1 VRILVLEH
9 QADAPACLLADWAQA
24 RGHDVDVVVPQG
36 LTAWPEPADADA
48 DAIVSLGSECSALDT
63 SQAWIRGEIEYL
75 AAAHSA
81 GVPLLGICF
90 GGQVLSAA
98 LGGTVSRAPRAEV
111 TWRSIETLA
120 PDLITAGPWP
130 FWHEDRFDLP
140 PGARLIAGSEAEVVA
155 FSDGASVGLQFHP
168 EADAAVVRRW
178 LDEGR
183 HKLRAYGVDEA
194 EFERDIERD
203 GPGARERAFELFD
216 RIAAMWSDVH
226 VARQPSLG

>member
-1 VRILVLEH
+1 LRILVLEH

-24 RGHDVDVVVPQG
+24 RGHDVDVVAPQS
-36 LTAWPEPADADA
+36 LAAWPEPADADT
-48 DAIVSLGSECSALDT
+48 IVSLGSEHSALDA
-63 SQAWIRGEIEYL
+63 SHAWIREEIEFL

-90 GGQVLSAA
+90 GGQALAAA

-111 TWRSIETLA
+111 TWRSIETFV
-120 PDLITAGPWP
+120 PDVITAGPWP

-140 PGARLIAGSEAEVVA
+140 PGARLIAGSEAEVAA
-155 FSDGASVGLQFHP
+155 FSDGASVGVQFHP

-183 HKLRAYGVDEA
+183 NKLRAYGVDEA
-194 EFERDIERD
+194 EFEREIERH
-203 GPGARERAFELFD
+203 GPAARGLAFDLFD
-216 RIAAMWSDVH
+216 RIAAMWSDVRM
-226 VARQPSLG
+226 ARQASLG